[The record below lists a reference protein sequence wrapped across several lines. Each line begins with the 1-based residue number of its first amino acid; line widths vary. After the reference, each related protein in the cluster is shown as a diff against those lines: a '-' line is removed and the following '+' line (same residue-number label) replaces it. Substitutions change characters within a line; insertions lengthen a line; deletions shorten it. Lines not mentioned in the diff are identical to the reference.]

1 MNTVQIIL
9 GHLQEPKTNNMKTQQ
24 QTTRANAQDL
34 LLDAKV
40 AINTLVELGPDY
52 GVWQNAQSS
61 FKILKKVKKELQYI
75 G

>member
-1 MNTVQIIL
+1 
-9 GHLQEPKTNNMKTQQ
+9 MKTQQ
-24 QTTRANAQDL
+24 ETTRSNAQDM

-61 FKILKKVKKELQYI
+61 FKALKKIKKELEWI

>member
-1 MNTVQIIL
+1 
-9 GHLQEPKTNNMKTQQ
+9 MKTQQ
-24 QTTRANAQDL
+24 ETTRSNAQDM

-61 FKILKKVKKELQYI
+61 FKILKKVKKELEWI

>member
-1 MNTVQIIL
+1 
-9 GHLQEPKTNNMKTQQ
+9 MKTQQ
-24 QTTRANAQDL
+24 ETTRNNAQDM

-61 FKILKKVKKELQYI
+61 FKALKKIKKELEWI